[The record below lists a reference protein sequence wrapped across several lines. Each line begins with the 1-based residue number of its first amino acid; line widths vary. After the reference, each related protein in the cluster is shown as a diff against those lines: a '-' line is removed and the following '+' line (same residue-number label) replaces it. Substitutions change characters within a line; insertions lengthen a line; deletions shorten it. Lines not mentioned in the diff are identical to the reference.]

1 MGAEA
6 EGRSYYF
13 GPLQKSSALGGMSW
27 FQVAAVA
34 GCGALG
40 VGLMRSLPT
49 AAGMVVGLGL
59 LALGFG
65 MGFVRIGGRL
75 VEDWA
80 FPVRY
85 WYSRQGRRAR
95 HWERPGGGA
104 SGMRHL
110 DAPPGL
116 EHLKFFAVRLAGGE
130 AGVVFDQTRG
140 VYIGVL
146 RCRGGAFGLVDRSD
160 KDRLLQAWGDVLN
173 GWCVDDESILR
184 LQVLERT
191 LPEDGDA
198 LAAYLQR
205 AAAVPE
211 GSPALAS
218 YRRLLA
224 GAQPLSQRH
233 ETFLVLAVSQSAP
246 AARRLGGGDLGACE
260 ALAQELVSLADR
272 ARAAEVVVEGIL
284 GPAEVV
290 RCLRAGFDPDVAVR
304 PGAWV
309 PGPDRPPRL
318 GDAWPCE
325 VTTTWSRYEADGVCH
340 ATFWVEEWP
349 RVPVGAD
356 FLGPLFLKSKC
367 SRTLSI
373 VAEAVSPGRA
383 AQEVQD
389 ARTGFLA
396 DQALRDRAGYLPT
409 YFRQMEGEA
418 LDRREADLAAGHGE
432 YRFSAYVTVS
442 APDPDSLEMAATG
455 IVRLATQC
463 RLRLWRLY
471 GQQDLGFACA
481 LPLARGLR

>member
-1 MGAEA
+1 MGTEA
-6 EGRSYYF
+6 EGQSYYF

-27 FQVAAVA
+27 FQVAVIAT
-34 GCGALG
+34 CGALG
-40 VGLMRSLPT
+40 VGLMRSLPS
-49 AAGMVVGLGL
+49 APGMVVGLGL
-59 LALGFG
+59 LGLGFA

-95 HWERPGGGA
+95 HWERPGDGA
-104 SGMRHL
+104 PGTREL

-116 EHLKFFAVRLAGGE
+116 EHLRFFAVRLVGGE

-140 VYIGVL
+140 TYIGVL

-160 KDRLLQAWGDVLN
+160 KDRLLRAWGDVLN
-173 GWCVDDESILR
+173 GWCVDDESISR

-198 LAAYLQR
+198 LAAYLDR

-211 GSPALAS
+211 HSPALAS

-224 GAQPLSQRH
+224 GAQPLIQRH

-260 ALAQELVSLADR
+260 ALAQELVNLADR

-290 RCLRAGFDPDVAVR
+290 RCLRAGFDPEVAVR
-304 PGAWV
+304 PGAWM
-309 PGPDRPPRL
+309 PAPDRPARL
-318 GDAWPCE
+318 GDAWPDE
-325 VTTTWSRYEADGVCH
+325 VTTTWSRFEADGVCH

-356 FLGPLFLKSKC
+356 FLGPLFLQSKC

-373 VAEAVSPGRA
+373 VGEAVSPARA

-409 YFRQMEGEA
+409 YFRQMEGQA

>member
-1 MGAEA
+1 MGTDA
-6 EGRSYYF
+6 EGQSYYF

-27 FQVAAVA
+27 FQVAVIAT
-34 GCGALG
+34 CGALG
-40 VGLMRSLPT
+40 VGLMRSLPS
-49 AAGMVVGLGL
+49 APGMVVGLGL
-59 LALGFG
+59 LGVGFAA
-65 MGFVRIGGRL
+65 GFVRIGGRL

-85 WYSRQGRRAR
+85 WYSGQGRRAR
-95 HWERPGGGA
+95 HWERPGDGA
-104 SGMRHL
+104 PGTREL

-116 EHLKFFAVRLAGGE
+116 EHLKFFAVRLVGGE

-140 VYIGVL
+140 TYIGVL

-160 KDRLLQAWGDVLN
+160 KDRLLRAWGDVLN
-173 GWCVDDESILR
+173 GWCVDDESISR

-198 LAAYLQR
+198 LAAYLDR

-211 GSPALAS
+211 HSPALAS

-260 ALAQELVSLADR
+260 ALAQELVNLADR

-290 RCLRAGFDPDVAVR
+290 RCIRAGFDPEVAVR
-304 PGAWV
+304 PGAWM
-309 PGPDRPPRL
+309 PAPDRPARL
-318 GDAWPCE
+318 GDAWPDE
-325 VTTTWSRYEADGVCH
+325 VTTTWSRFEAGGVCH

-356 FLGPLFLKSKC
+356 FLGPLFLQSKC

-373 VAEAVSPGRA
+373 VGEAVSPARA

-409 YFRQMEGEA
+409 YFRQMEGQA

>member
-6 EGRSYYF
+6 EGQSYHF

-27 FQVAAVA
+27 FQVGVIAA
-34 GCGALG
+34 CGALG

-49 AAGMVVGLGL
+49 TAGMVVGLAL
-59 LALGFG
+59 LGLGFG
-65 MGFVRIGGRL
+65 VGFVRIGGRL

-95 HWERPGGGA
+95 HWERPADAAAGA
-104 SGMRHL
+104 RRP

-116 EHLKFFAVRLAGGE
+116 EHLKFFAVALAGGD
-130 AGVVFDQTRG
+130 AGVVLDQHSGT
-140 VYIGVL
+140 YIGVL
-146 RCRGGAFGLVDRSD
+146 RCRGGPFGLVDRSD
-160 KDRLLQAWGDVLN
+160 QDRLLRAWGDVLN

-198 LAAYLQR
+198 LAAYLER

-233 ETFLVLAVSQSAP
+233 ETFLVVAVSHSAP

-260 ALAQELVSLADR
+260 ALAQELVNLAER

-304 PGAWV
+304 PGTWV
-309 PGPDRPPRL
+309 PGPDRPARL
-318 GDAWPCE
+318 GDAWPGE
-325 VTTTWSRYEADGVCH
+325 VTTSWSRYEADGVCH

-356 FLGPLFLKSKC
+356 FLGPLLLRSRC

-373 VAEAVSPGRA
+373 VAEAVSPARA

-409 YFRQMEGEA
+409 YFRLMAGEA

-432 YRFSAYVTVS
+432 YRFSAYLTVS
-442 APDPDSLEMAATG
+442 APDADSLETAATG
-455 IVRLATQC
+455 VVRLATQC

>member
-1 MGAEA
+1 MGADA
-6 EGRSYYF
+6 EGQSYYF

-27 FQVAAVA
+27 FQVATIA

-40 VGLMRSLPT
+40 VGLMRTLPS
-49 AAGMVVGLGL
+49 AVGMVIGLGL
-59 LALGFG
+59 LGLGFG
-65 MGFVRIGGRL
+65 VGFVRVGGRL

-80 FPVRY
+80 FPVRH

-95 HWERPGGGA
+95 HWERLGDGA
-104 SGMRHL
+104 AGTRQL

-140 VYIGVL
+140 TYIGVL
-146 RCRGGAFGLVDRSD
+146 SCRGGAFGLVDRSD
-160 KDRLLQAWGDVLN
+160 KDRLLRAWGDVLN

-205 AAAVPE
+205 AATVPE

-233 ETFLVLAVSQSAP
+233 ETFLVLAVSQSSP

-260 ALAQELVSLADR
+260 ALAQELVNLAER

-284 GPAEVV
+284 GPTEVV
-290 RCLRAGFDPDVAVR
+290 RCLRAGFDPDVAIR
-304 PGAWV
+304 PGTWV
-309 PGPDRPPRL
+309 PGPDRPARL
-318 GDAWPCE
+318 GDVWPGE

-356 FLGPLFLKSKC
+356 FLGPLFLRSKC

-373 VAEAVSPGRA
+373 VAEAVSPARA

-418 LDRREADLAAGHGE
+418 LDRREAELAAGHGE
-432 YRFSAYVTVS
+432 FRFSAYVTVS
-442 APDPDSLEMAATG
+442 APDADSLETAATG